1 VEEGCEDNPARAC
14 GENWVNTGAAGE
26 RVLEEVPATKEAQA
40 MGSSACRFEE
50 MPHGRG
56 KAVETAR
63 QPNAQA

>member
-1 VEEGCEDNPARAC
+1 MNA
-14 GENWVNTGAAGE
+14 GAAGE
-26 RVLEEVPATKEAQA
+26 RILEEVPATKEAQA

-50 MPHGRG
+50 MPHGGG